1 MQFLADVPVVQLAIG
16 AGCRNYR
23 FFAASL
29 FDTRPS
35 LEEMVRFRPVAAN
48 LEQEILELQARKT
61 CPFAHVGVY
70 VDGQGA
76 WVLAKTH
83 TGVQLDSARGSIST
97 ILAPLPAEQ
106 RLCVS
111 TSLHAFDELDK
122 VRLNTWSTVAS
133 LRPKFP
139 KAPTPADDSD
149 CGLPSHG
156 APIASAVP
164 IGARRKRR

>member
-35 LEEMVRFRPVAAN
+35 LEEMVQFRPVADK
-48 LEQEILELQARKT
+48 LEQEILKLQTRKT

-97 ILAPLPAEQ
+97 ILAPLPTKQ
-106 RLCVS
+106 RICVS

-122 VRLNTWSTVAS
+122 VRMNT
-133 LRPKFP
+133 
-139 KAPTPADDSD
+139 
-149 CGLPSHG
+149 
-156 APIASAVP
+156 
-164 IGARRKRR
+164 

>member
-1 MQFLADVPVVQLAIG
+1 MQFLVDVPVVQLAIG

-35 LEEMVRFRPVAAN
+35 LEEMVQFRPVADK
-48 LEQEILELQARKT
+48 LEQEILKLQTRKT

-83 TGVQLDSARGSIST
+83 TGVQLDSARGSMFHN
-97 ILAPLPAEQ
+97 P
-106 RLCVS
+106 
-111 TSLHAFDELDK
+111 
-122 VRLNTWSTVAS
+122 
-133 LRPKFP
+133 
-139 KAPTPADDSD
+139 
-149 CGLPSHG
+149 G
-156 APIASAVP
+156 ASA
-164 IGARRKRR
+164 R